1 MKSKA
6 INIGILGL
14 GTVGCG
20 VVKVIDENHRVI
32 SNKIGSPLNI
42 KKIADINTSRFRL
55 IKLSKDKLTTKAEEV
70 IEDKDID
77 IIVEV
82 IGGIGVA
89 KRYVLSA
96 IKQKKHIVTSNKELM
111 AKFGDQ
117 VIEAAGKEKIE
128 VRFEASCG
136 GGIPIIRPLKQCLA
150 ANKIEEVIGIVNGTT
165 NYILTRMSEEEKDL
179 KEVLKE
185 AIKEG
190 YAEADPS
197 LDIDGFD
204 ASYKIAILSSVAF
217 QTRVNLSN
225 VYREGI
231 RGIEQKDI
239 EYARELG
246 YKIKL
251 LAIARREKDKIEIR
265 VHPTLVPLTHPLSNV
280 HGAFNAIFV
289 KGNAVGE
296 LMFYGQGA
304 GALPT
309 ASAVVG
315 DIIELA
321 QRIKKGEVASI
332 YTPLKRLKV
341 KNIALIES
349 RYYFRMK
356 VLDQPG
362 VLAKVS
368 KILGEEKVSL
378 ASVVQKGSGGSLA
391 EIVFLTYQVQNMK
404 ISRALSQIKRLKV
417 VKEIGN
423 IIRVEVEAGL

>member
-1 MKSKA
+1 MKGKA
-6 INIGILGL
+6 INIGLLGL

-20 VVKVIDENHRVI
+20 VVKVIDENSPAI

-42 KKIADINTSRFRL
+42 KKIAETNTSRFRL

-82 IGGIGVA
+82 IGGIGAA

-96 IKQKKHIVTSNKELM
+96 IKEKKHIVTSNKELM

-117 VIEAAGKEKIE
+117 ITEAAGKEKVE

-136 GGIPIIRPLKQCLA
+136 GGIPIIRPLRQCLA

-165 NYILTRMSEEEKDL
+165 NYILTRMSEEGKDF

-185 AIKEG
+185 AVKEG

-217 QTRVNLSN
+217 QTRVNLSD

-239 EYARELG
+239 EYARGLG

-251 LAIARREKDKIEIR
+251 LAIARGVKEKIELR

-280 HGAFNAIFV
+280 NGAFNAIFV
-289 KGNAVGE
+289 KGNAVGK

-321 QRIKKGEVASI
+321 QRIKRGEVASI
-332 YTPLKRLKV
+332 YTPPKRLKV
-341 KNIALIES
+341 KNINLIES

-368 KILGEEKVSL
+368 KILGKEKVSL
-378 ASVVQKGSGGSLA
+378 SSVVQKGSGGKLA
-391 EIVFLTYQVQNMK
+391 EIVFLTHQVQNIK

-417 VKEIGN
+417 VKEIGQV
-423 IIRVEVEAGL
+423 IRVEDK

>member
-1 MKSKA
+1 LKSKA

-321 QRIKKGEVASI
+321 QRIKKGETASI

>member
-96 IKQKKHIVTSNKELM
+96 IKQKKHIVTSNEELM

>member
-117 VIEAAGKEKIE
+117 VIEAAGKEEIE

-321 QRIKKGEVASI
+321 QRIKKGETASI

>member
-1 MKSKA
+1 LKSKA